1 MPWRL
6 IASNTV
12 SAARQ
17 VGSRRSSGSAAST
30 RPRAPWPRS
39 SVAVDSGEYSANA
52 LPGKPDAL
60 PYAPVIIA
68 VWFGLVSAI
77 ITERDSR

>member
-1 MPWRL
+1 MPWRP

-17 VGSRRSSGSAAST
+17 VGLSPLVGVGGFDSSAGPVASQVD
-30 RPRAPWPRS
+30 AL
-39 SVAVDSGEYSANA
+39 DSGEYRANA
-52 LPGKPDAL
+52 FPGKPDVL

-68 VWFGLVSAI
+68 TWFGLVSAI